1 MSLDLIT
8 PVNDV
13 FRRDIEM
20 ADSTLLDPTVT
31 NSLVQGEWIARD
43 SGGKGVRVTSATE
56 KLPMQVFTQKGDFSA
71 QSIGKVTVIQLHAYE
86 ANTDMFDGAGV
97 YVAGATELTVDDF
110 AIDAVTRSAL
120 KVAAS
125 GNVVHAVCTK
135 APADN
140 GGKLRFQKVSPYV
153 KP

>member
-1 MSLDLIT
+1 MSLELIT
-8 PVNDV
+8 PVNAT
-13 FRRDIEM
+13 FRRDLEM
-20 ADSTLLDPTVT
+20 ADTTLLDPTSAT
-31 NSLVQGEWIARD
+31 CLVQGEWLDRNA
-43 SGGKGVRVTSATE
+43 SGKGVRVTSATS
-56 KLPMQVFTQKGDFSA
+56 KLPMQVFTQKGDFAS

-86 ANTDMFDGAGV
+86 ADTDMFDGAGV
-97 YVAGATELTVDDF
+97 YVSGVTELTVDDF
-110 AIDAVTRSAL
+110 AIDGVTRSAL

-125 GNVVHAVCTK
+125 GNVVHCVYTK

>member
-20 ADSTLLDPTVT
+20 ADPTLLDPTVS
-31 NSLVQGEWIARD
+31 NSLVQGEWISRD
-43 SGGKGVRVTSATE
+43 TAGKGVRVTSLAE
-56 KLPMQVFTQKGDFSA
+56 KLPMQVFTQKGDFTSQA
-71 QSIGKVTVIQLHAYE
+71 IGKVTVIQLHAYE
-86 ANTDMFDGAGV
+86 ADTDMFDSAGV
-97 YVAGATELTVDDF
+97 YVAGATELAVDDF
-110 AIDAVTRSAL
+110 AIDGITRSAL
-120 KVAAS
+120 KVAVS
-125 GNVVHAVCTK
+125 GNVVHAVCTR

>member
-1 MSLDLIT
+1 MLSLLT

-13 FRRDIEM
+13 FRRDFEM

-31 NSLVQGEWIARD
+31 NALNQGEWVERD
-43 SGGKGVRVTSATE
+43 STGKMVRVTAVSS
-56 KLPMQVFTQKGDFSA
+56 KLPMQVFSEKGDFSA
-71 QSIGKVTVIQLHAYE
+71 QSIGKVAVLQLNAYE
-86 ANTDMFDGAGV
+86 ADTDMFDSAGV

-110 AIDAVTRSAL
+110 AISGVTRSAL

-125 GNVVHAVCTK
+125 GNMVHAIATR

-140 GGKLRFQKVSPYV
+140 GGKLRFQRISPYV
-153 KP
+153 KA